1 MILYDL
7 PAGMHP
13 RRVRIFMAEKGL
25 TIPTQVVD
33 AAKRENQEPE
43 FLRLNP
49 LGRLPVLQLDDGTA
63 LSESLAICRYLE
75 MLHPQPPLF
84 GEGAQQ
90 AAVIDMWT
98 RRMEQQVSN
107 AIVDI
112 FMHASDFYRNRITQ
126 VPAFAEWS
134 REKIMKTLTWLD
146 SEMAHRPFIAGHDYT
161 MADIVAQCAFVLGKA
176 VAIRIPADH
185 VHLTRWFAEVSAR
198 PTARA

>member
-13 RRVRIFMAEKGL
+13 RRVRIFMAEKGM

-33 AAKRENQEPE
+33 AAKRENQQPE

-49 LGRLPVLQLDDGTA
+49 MGRLPVLQLDDGTA

-75 MLHPQPPLF
+75 MLHPQPALF
-84 GEGAQQ
+84 GEGVQQ
-90 AAVIDMWT
+90 AAVVDMWT

-107 AIVDI
+107 SIVDI
-112 FMHASDFYRNRITQ
+112 FMHTSDFYRNRITQ

-134 REKIMKTLTWLD
+134 REKVMKTLTWLD
-146 SEMAHRPFIAGHDYT
+146 SELAHRPFIAGHDYT
-161 MADIVAQCAFVLGKA
+161 IADIVAQCAFVLGKA
-176 VAIRIPADH
+176 VAVRIPADL